1 MTRRI
6 VGGGPGGASD
16 AAPIRPTARPAHRPV
31 AIDRVAE
38 STAGM
43 EMTVAERMDLLRFVC
58 SFVWTDLKVTQA
70 ERDLVMRIC
79 GRLALHDREVAQVK
93 QWLAVPPP
101 PESVDPTQ
109 VPKAHRQMFLRAAE
123 LAAQADGH
131 VAPAESEALATFREL
146 IEG

>member
-1 MTRRI
+1 
-6 VGGGPGGASD
+6 
-16 AAPIRPTARPAHRPV
+16 
-31 AIDRVAE
+31 
-38 STAGM
+38 M

-58 SFVWTDLKVTQA
+58 SFVWTDLKVAQA

-101 PESVDPTQ
+101 SESVDPTQ

-123 LAAQADGH
+123 LAVQADGKI
-131 VAPAESEALATFREL
+131 APAERDALATFREL

>member
-1 MTRRI
+1 
-6 VGGGPGGASD
+6 
-16 AAPIRPTARPAHRPV
+16 
-31 AIDRVAE
+31 
-38 STAGM
+38 M
-43 EMTVAERMDLLRFVC
+43 EMTVAERMNLLRFVC

-93 QWLAVPPP
+93 QWLAVPPAAD
-101 PESVDPTQ
+101 EVDPTA

-123 LAAQADGH
+123 LAVQADGK
-131 VAPAESEALATFREL
+131 VAPAEADALALFREL